1 VAFGQGRNA
10 WEGEEV
16 TIGTL
21 GADLLI
27 VFSLTLCSVI
37 NVIILAVLVKHLH
50 WLWIRKRED
59 MIEMSHYI
67 ADKIK
72 KDLTQ

>member
-1 VAFGQGRNA
+1 M
-10 WEGEEV
+10 
-16 TIGTL
+16 TLGTL

-27 VFSLTLCSVI
+27 VFSLTICAIV
-37 NVIILAVLVKHLH
+37 NAIILAVLVKHLH

-59 MIEMSHYI
+59 MLEMSHYI

-72 KDLTQ
+72 RDLTE